1 MNMFDIIKDI
11 VISEK
16 EITGTSYE
24 SLNKALVTIKSNL
37 IDSDGSIYL
46 TVDSLE

>member
-16 EITGTSYE
+16 EITGTTYE
-24 SLNKALVTIKSNL
+24 NLNKALVTIKSNL